1 MSHLQRTFPL
11 CRVSS
16 RPCLSRGL
24 RVPASIASMSF
35 GYGVVPTLASK
46 LCTCI
51 HRRQTQSRACTSSID
66 SILWVTL
73 RLRRTMRMHPLL
85 LWKTYWD
92 RTRCTLSYR
101 CLIVF
106 RQGKSCTTQCQL
118 STPQTLAGIAGRR
131 TDGTHAA
138 CQLGSFR
145 KSRPLQIRLDLECKV
160 RTLKTLA
167 LKTRMLCKGCTLK
180 SRLESMCCADIRR
193 MHLETSKVFFR
204 QGTFRSCASLGL
216 AQTCQS
222 RTQHTSV
229 RVTRQRCGPQGSLY
243 ILCLRVALARGGK
256 LGGTGALPW

>member
-1 MSHLQRTFPL
+1 
-11 CRVSS
+11 
-16 RPCLSRGL
+16 
-24 RVPASIASMSF
+24 MSF
-35 GYGVVPTLASK
+35 GCAVFPTPASK

-51 HRRQTQSRACTSSID
+51 HRRQIQSRACTSSID
-66 SILWVTL
+66 SILEVTP
-73 RLRRTMRMHPLL
+73 RLRRTMRMYPLL

-92 RTRCTLSYR
+92 CTRCMLSCR
-101 CLIVF
+101 SLIVF

-118 STPQTLAGIAGRR
+118 STPRILLRKAGKR
-131 TDGTHAA
+131 THGTRAA
-138 CQLGSFR
+138 CRLGIFR

-160 RTLKTLA
+160 RTWKTLA
-167 LKTRMLCKGCTLK
+167 LKTRMLCKGCTSQ
-180 SRLESMCCADIRR
+180 SRLESTCCAGIRR

-222 RTQHTSV
+222 RTQRTLV